1 MSDSDQT
8 VSAKYTTE
16 IKSKINSPATHI
28 ELFYRGE
35 EMSFCKSDLPKLIG
49 RDERTCDIVVKTEV
63 ASRKHCAIVVQAN
76 QIGIL
81 DRSTNGTFIRVGR
94 ADVFVIKNRFY
105 PLLGQ
110 GHMKLGG
117 QILEDDHDV
126 IYFRTLS
133 KADENEEA

>member
-8 VSAKYTTE
+8 VSAKYNTE
-16 IKSKINSPATHI
+16 IKNKINSPASHI
-28 ELFYRGE
+28 ELFYRGK
-35 EMSFCKSDLPKLIG
+35 EMSFSKGDLPKLIG
-49 RDERTCDIVVKTEV
+49 RDERTCDIVVNTEV

-94 ADVFVIKNRFY
+94 ADAFVIKSRFY
-105 PLLGQ
+105 PLVGQ

-117 QILEDDHDV
+117 EFDIDDPDV
-126 IYFRTLS
+126 IYFRTVS
-133 KADENEEA
+133 KSEE